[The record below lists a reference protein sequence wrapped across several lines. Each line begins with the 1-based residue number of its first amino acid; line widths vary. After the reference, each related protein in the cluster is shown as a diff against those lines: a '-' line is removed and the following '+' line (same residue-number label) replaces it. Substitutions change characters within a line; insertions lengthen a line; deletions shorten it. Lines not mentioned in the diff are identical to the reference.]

1 MQFYFDFISPFG
13 YFASLR
19 IDALAAK
26 HGRQDEWRSMLL
38 GVSVLEVMGMKPLM
52 ETPLKG
58 DDLRREFAR
67 DERRHGLALKRR
79 VDGPGM
85 DPRSSG
91 RAFPWTLAHHCDPAK
106 PLARAIFHSDWVAGA
121 ELPTSESGTRLTP
134 AGIDPDALLAA
145 IWGDESGRL
154 LRAAVAQSMQLGV
167 F

>member
-67 DERRHGLALKRR
+67 DERRHGLA
-79 VDGPGM
+79 
-85 DPRSSG
+85 SSAASTVRG
-91 RAFPWTLAHHCDPAK
+91 WT
-106 PLARAIFHSDWVAGA
+106 
-121 ELPTSESGTRLTP
+121 
-134 AGIDPDALLAA
+134 
-145 IWGDESGRL
+145 
-154 LRAAVAQSMQLGV
+154 RAAAAAPSPGH
-167 F
+167 